1 MSDQAQLKSWSP
13 FLFQMSALLI
23 TYLRVIWPVAWQ
35 QMFFLDM
42 VSKQEI
48 YKNIDVLFYTCFGF
62 GDFQSTYFKSFLNHI
77 FLIIFGN
84 FRYLDPQ

>member
-42 VSKQEI
+42 VFAQEI
-48 YKNIDVLFYTCFGF
+48 YK
-62 GDFQSTYFKSFLNHI
+62 
-77 FLIIFGN
+77 
-84 FRYLDPQ
+84 